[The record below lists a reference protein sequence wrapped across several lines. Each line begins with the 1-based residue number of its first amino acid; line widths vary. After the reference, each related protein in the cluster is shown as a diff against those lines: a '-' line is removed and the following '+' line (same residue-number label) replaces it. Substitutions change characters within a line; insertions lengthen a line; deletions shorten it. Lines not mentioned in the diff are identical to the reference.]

1 MQNSLIVLKDCYWV
15 CVVIVYLKYYKS
27 WLVSAATTY
36 IAMFYSNCKFGNMGY
51 EVFVWGIQREIER
64 KVRDLTNKD
73 WVNFLI
79 NLHEWNI
86 WKEVLKRNDKNCWLR
101 TYAIGL
107 DSNAEISKLVAK
119 NQKTFLLRGIKPFH
133 FNGHFYLNWSADTL
147 EEHAKTT
154 WFLTNEIYPGI
165 LRHPKY
171 NRVRCLEKN
180 AYFWPVYGVI

>member
-15 CVVIVYLKYYKS
+15 CVVIVYFKYYKS
-27 WLVSAATTY
+27 WLMSAATTY
-36 IAMFYSNCKFGNMGY
+36 IAMFHSNCKFGNMGY

-107 DSNAEISKLVAK
+107 DSNAEISKLVVK
-119 NQKTFLLRGIKPFH
+119 NQKTFFKGNQTISFQRTFLSKLICWYFGRTCKNYLI
-133 FNGHFYLNWSADTL
+133 FNKWNISWNIASS
-147 EEHAKTT
+147 
-154 WFLTNEIYPGI
+154 
-165 LRHPKY
+165 
-171 NRVRCLEKN
+171 
-180 AYFWPVYGVI
+180 